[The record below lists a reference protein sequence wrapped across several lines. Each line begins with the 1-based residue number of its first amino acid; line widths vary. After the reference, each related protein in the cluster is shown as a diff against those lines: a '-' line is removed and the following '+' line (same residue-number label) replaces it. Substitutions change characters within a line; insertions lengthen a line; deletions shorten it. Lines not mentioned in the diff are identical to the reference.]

1 MSLIFQAGRF
11 WPTVLLFLS
20 MTACSVTSSAEPIP
34 PTVHYGED
42 MCAFCGMIVS
52 EESHAAAYVTPEGQG
67 QVFDDI
73 GDMVQYYLTK
83 NESEQAPAF
92 FVHDY
97 ESKAWIRAETA
108 TYLHSPELHTP
119 MRSSLVAFASS
130 EKAQALATSL
140 QGQLLSFDEV
150 MQRYQE
156 MAPMRMEDGKEDTHP
171 SD

>member
-1 MSLIFQAGRF
+1 MSLIFQARRF

-20 MTACSVTSSAEPIP
+20 IAACSVTASAEPTP
-34 PTVHYGED
+34 PTIHYGED

-52 EESHAAAYVTPEGQG
+52 EEGHAAAYVASDNQG

-73 GDMVQYYLTK
+73 GDMVQFYLTK
-83 NESEQAPAF
+83 DEAKQVPAF

-108 TYLHSPELHTP
+108 TYLLSPELHTP
-119 MRSSLVAFASS
+119 MHSSLVAFASS
-130 EKAQALATSL
+130 EKAEALATSL

-150 MQRYQE
+150 MQLYQE
-156 MAPMRMEDGKEDTHP
+156 MAPMRMEEGKEDAHP